1 MASVTAD
8 PLMPIGELAR
18 RAGVPVRTLRR
29 WSDSGIVPPAHRT
42 DTGYRMYGERER
54 LRLETVKAMR
64 SLGFDIDEISAVLAA
79 HGELGTGLA
88 AQLDAVRT
96 RMADLERFA
105 LVLEAALER
114 CDEPTA
120 VHLARLQ
127 TLARLWSV
135 AVVDAGDE
143 ACAAGTPETVPD
155 GPGLPELAAH
165 PTFEQLDAWLEL
177 AALLAEETVDV
188 TGGPAEQSPDLLDV
202 LHDAMEARTS
212 GVTPD
217 DPRADSLVE
226 RLLAHAGGHGSDGT
240 LPHRLL
246 DRATPGGDLRTRRS
260 WRLVARIK
268 GWPEQ
273 SPQAQAV
280 DWLAAALRVRCG

>member
-1 MASVTAD
+1 MARVTAD

-18 RAGVPVRTLRR
+18 RADVPVRTLRR
-29 WSDSGIVPPAHRT
+29 WSDTGIVPPACRT
-42 DTGYRMYGERER
+42 DAGYRMYGERER
-54 LRLETVKAMR
+54 LRLETVKVMH
-64 SLGFDIDEISAVLAA
+64 SLGFDIDEISAVLATHDDVSA
-79 HGELGTGLA
+79 GLA

-105 LVLEAALER
+105 LVLEAALDR
-114 CDEPTA
+114 YHEPTA

-127 TLARLWSV
+127 TLARLSS
-135 AVVDAGDE
+135 DAG
-143 ACAAGTPETVPD
+143 AGERATGASGRQPD
-155 GPGLPELAAH
+155 GPELPDLATH
-165 PTFEQLDAWLEL
+165 PTVEQLDAWLEL
-177 AALLAEETVDV
+177 AALLATETVDV
-188 TGGPAEQSPDLLDV
+188 SGGPAEQSPHLLAV

-212 GVTPD
+212 GMTPD
-217 DPRADSLVE
+217 DPRADPLVE
-226 RLLAHAGGHGSDGT
+226 RLLAHARDSGSDGRP
-240 LPHRLL
+240 PHRLL
-246 DRATPGGDLRTRRS
+246 DRATPGADLRTRRY